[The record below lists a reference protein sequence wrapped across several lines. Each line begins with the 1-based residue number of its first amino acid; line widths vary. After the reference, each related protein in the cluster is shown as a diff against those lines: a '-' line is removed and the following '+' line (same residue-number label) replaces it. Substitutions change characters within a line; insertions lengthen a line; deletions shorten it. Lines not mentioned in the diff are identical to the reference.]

1 MNEKIFL
8 NLKLKCL
15 LATEVYK
22 VADFL
27 FAVQKE
33 GCVTYSPN
41 NCKALHM
48 PREAVELAIQTLI
61 DLEVIDSPTKENNF
75 WKFKINADSIK
86 RYNDSSW
93 DDINNAPVLR
103 KATEVKFMNEKPP
116 MKYEMVNMS
125 AEEMMA
131 LMQKLQ
137 AQITAKA
144 QLEKAQKNNDVE
156 DGLPW

>member
-41 NCKALHM
+41 NCKTLHM

-61 DLEVIDSPTKENNF
+61 DLEVIEYPSKEGNY
-75 WKFKINADSIK
+75 WKFKINAESIK

-93 DDINNAPVLR
+93 DDVNNAPVLR
-103 KATEVKFMNEKPP
+103 KATEVKFTNEKPA
-116 MKYEMVNMS
+116 MKYEMVNMTP
-125 AEEMMA
+125 EQMMA
-131 LMQKLQ
+131 QMKLLQDMITMKQKQ
-137 AQITAKA
+137 M
-144 QLEKAQKNNDVE
+144 QKNNDAE
-156 DGLPW
+156 DNFPW